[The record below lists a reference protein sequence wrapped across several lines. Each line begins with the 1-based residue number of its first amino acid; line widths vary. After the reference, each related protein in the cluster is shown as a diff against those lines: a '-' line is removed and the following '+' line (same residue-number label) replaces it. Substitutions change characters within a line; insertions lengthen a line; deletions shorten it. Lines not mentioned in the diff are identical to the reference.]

1 MPHPEAAHPASISAR
16 RAVVISPNS
25 RMVEEL
31 EPILLQ
37 HLANIQVSHLRTY
50 PSPRDLAGA
59 LAGGAA
65 HLVFL
70 DVISDRDQS
79 LQLLG
84 EISRLGSAIQVI
96 ALIGGNEPDL
106 ILRCLRAGAI
116 DFLLQP
122 FTGDQV
128 ESAMAK
134 LARLQPTPESAGRE
148 PAKIF
153 AVMPAKG
160 ACGATTI
167 ACNLAFQWKRLGS
180 QKVLLADLDP
190 LAGTTSFLLKIKSVY
205 SFLDTLNHAH
215 ELDAD
220 LWNGM
225 VTNVNGVDV
234 LLAPELMVEGT
245 QDLRDPSPVL
255 EYARHAYDV
264 VVVDTGGVYGEW
276 NLNTARVANELL
288 LVTTNELPALQAAQ
302 RALSYLDTNRIGRWK
317 IRLLVNRYHRDV
329 GLSREVI
336 GTALHTEVFDILPS
350 DYESVQKALME
361 GKPAPSSTAIGKAI
375 AQLADRLGGRRE
387 QAKKS
392 GALAGLLGLF
402 NRTSKST

>member
-1 MPHPEAAHPASISAR
+1 MPNPDAQSAAR
-16 RAVVISPNS
+16 RAVVISPDS

-31 EPILLQ
+31 EPVLRQ
-37 HLANIQVSHLRTY
+37 HLSGTPVSHLRTY

-59 LAGGAA
+59 LGAGGS

-70 DVISDRDQS
+70 DVISDHEQS
-79 LQLLG
+79 IQLLT
-84 EISRLGSAIQVI
+84 EIVRLGGSTQVI

-128 ESAMAK
+128 EAAMAK
-134 LARLQPTPESAGRE
+134 LARLQPTAESSGKE

-167 ACNLAFQWKRLGS
+167 AVNLAFQWKRHG
-180 QKVLLADLDP
+180 KVLLADLDP
-190 LAGTTSFLLKIKSVY
+190 LAGTTSFLLKIKSTY
-205 SFLDTLNHAH
+205 SFLDALNHAH
-215 ELDAD
+215 ELDVD

-225 VTNVNGVDV
+225 VTHVNGIDV

-245 QDLRDPSPVL
+245 QDLKDPSPVL
-255 EYARHAYDV
+255 EYARHIYDMI
-264 VVVDTGGVYGEW
+264 VVDTGSVYGDW
-276 NLNTARVANELL
+276 NLNTARLANELL

-329 GLSREVI
+329 GLSRDVI

-350 DYESVQKALME
+350 DYEAVQKALME
-361 GKPAPSSTAIGKAI
+361 GKPAPSNTAIGKAI
-375 AQLADRLGGRRE
+375 IQLADRLGGHRE
-387 QAKKS
+387 QAKKTTS
-392 GALAGLLGLF
+392 LGGLLGLF
-402 NRTSKST
+402 GKTSKST

>member
-1 MPHPEAAHPASISAR
+1 M
-16 RAVVISPNS
+16 VISPNT
-25 RMVEEL
+25 RMVDEL
-31 EPILLQ
+31 EPLLRQ
-37 HLANIQVSHLRTY
+37 HLASITVSHLHTY

-70 DVISDRDQS
+70 DVISDREQS
-79 LQLLG
+79 LSLLG
-84 EISRLGSAIQVI
+84 EISRLGGSAQVI
-96 ALIGGNEPDL
+96 ALIGANEPDL

-122 FTGDQV
+122 FTADQV
-128 ESAMAK
+128 EAAMAK
-134 LARLQPTPESAGRE
+134 LARLQPTPEPAGRE
-148 PAKIF
+148 PAKIY

-160 ACGATTI
+160 ACGATTV
-167 ACNLAFQWKRLGS
+167 ACNLAFQWKRLGY

-205 SFLDTLNHAH
+205 SFLDALNHAH

-220 LWNGM
+220 LWGGM
-225 VTNVNGVDV
+225 VTNANGIDV

-264 VVVDTGGVYGEW
+264 VVVDTGSVYGDW
-276 NLNTARVANELL
+276 NLNTARIANELL

-350 DYESVQKALME
+350 DYEAVQKALME
-361 GKPAPSSTAIGKAI
+361 GKPAPSSTAIGKSLM
-375 AQLADRLGGRRE
+375 QLADRLGGRRE

-392 GALAGLLGLF
+392 NTLGGLLGLF
-402 NRTSKST
+402 NKTSKTT